1 MSVGL
6 FGCVDVILRMRV
18 EGGITVQFG
27 APRGVG
33 YLPFIKSKFF
43 GFYISL
49 AVRGGFVVACFSV
62 DG

>member
-1 MSVGL
+1 
-6 FGCVDVILRMRV
+6 MRV
-18 EGGITVQFG
+18 EGGITVQLG

-49 AVRGGFVVACFSV
+49 AVRGGFVVAFFSV
-62 DG
+62 EG